1 MKKTDEKQNPLHR
14 EYGLMSNIRWTLS
27 AMRRHSNGLLALIPI
42 GIVCA
47 PLMNYL
53 WTFISK
59 FVIDMIT
66 GEAGWQALLWIM
78 GIFTVIQ
85 LVSTMLNT
93 YYNSETG
100 WRFIDTRFKLI
111 GEKNRKVMTI
121 DFEHLENPDVMD
133 CYQKASN
140 ACNGNGEGIEGMM
153 RQLVNFFMTLA
164 VTAVGLCILGAFNP
178 WIILALAAIS
188 AVSCFVGNRFNKIS
202 KEKIWDPLAPW
213 WRKDNYMRWQITD
226 FTPAK
231 DIRLFGLRDWL
242 VGKYRDL
249 KKARLE
255 AQKKNAVLWFWVS
268 IFSYVMVA
276 LSHCVIYG
284 WLIWSVAYDGLSIG
298 NFSLYLAS
306 AATLF
311 QYINALFNG
320 IVELMNLSRQVD
332 DFRSFMD
339 FDGGDSD
346 NSGKPVPEAEKY
358 EFEFRNVSFKY
369 PKSENYALKNLS
381 LRLNAGERLA
391 VVGLNGAGKST
402 VMGMLSRLIARDSG
416 LVDFEGTEI
425 TRWKSRELSKRLA
438 ILTQANNVQMKL
450 TVRELVA
457 FGRFPYSGGR
467 LTQED
472 NEIIDRAIA
481 YMELGDFEEQFIDEL
496 SGGQRQRAYIAMV
509 IAQDTEYILLDEPT
523 NNLDIYHATNLM
535 RIVRRLCDELGKTV
549 ILVLHEINYAAFYS
563 DYICAFVDGKIA
575 KFGTVQEV
583 ITKENLSDIY
593 KVDFEI
599 MQIEGKPLSIYY

>member
-27 AMRRHSNGLLALIPI
+27 AMRQHSKGLLTLIPI

-66 GEAGWQALLWIM
+66 GEVGWLALLWII

-164 VTAVGLCILGAFNP
+164 VTAVGLCILGTFNP

-213 WRKDNYMRWQITD
+213 WRKDNYMRWQIADNRFHPRKGYQT
-226 FTPAK
+226 FRAA
-231 DIRLFGLRDWL
+231 GL
-242 VGKYRDL
+242 
-249 KKARLE
+249 A
-255 AQKKNAVLWFWVS
+255 
-268 IFSYVMVA
+268 
-276 LSHCVIYG
+276 C
-284 WLIWSVAYDGLSIG
+284 
-298 NFSLYLAS
+298 
-306 AATLF
+306 
-311 QYINALFNG
+311 
-320 IVELMNLSRQVD
+320 RQIPG
-332 DFRSFMD
+332 S
-339 FDGGDSD
+339 
-346 NSGKPVPEAEKY
+346 
-358 EFEFRNVSFKY
+358 
-369 PKSENYALKNLS
+369 
-381 LRLNAGERLA
+381 
-391 VVGLNGAGKST
+391 
-402 VMGMLSRLIARDSG
+402 
-416 LVDFEGTEI
+416 
-425 TRWKSRELSKRLA
+425 
-438 ILTQANNVQMKL
+438 
-450 TVRELVA
+450 
-457 FGRFPYSGGR
+457 
-467 LTQED
+467 
-472 NEIIDRAIA
+472 
-481 YMELGDFEEQFIDEL
+481 
-496 SGGQRQRAYIAMV
+496 
-509 IAQDTEYILLDEPT
+509 
-523 NNLDIYHATNLM
+523 
-535 RIVRRLCDELGKTV
+535 
-549 ILVLHEINYAAFYS
+549 
-563 DYICAFVDGKIA
+563 
-575 KFGTVQEV
+575 
-583 ITKENLSDIY
+583 
-593 KVDFEI
+593 
-599 MQIEGKPLSIYY
+599 